1 MTVQPLAYEV
11 SGFKDYFLHLTPF
24 NNLRNPW
31 FVEFWE
37 QHFRCKFPGS
47 SWTPYNDNYKENC
60 TGTERIKPED
70 FDMEAQL
77 QFVSDATMVFAYAL
91 TVRSLDNVSNNEF
104 CGPLSPNKY
113 TSVFLAIFTKGDSF
127 CDLFSGE
134 QRASIMGSVFKGLNC
149 FLNSSIPFRG
159 YIKENC

>member
-1 MTVQPLAYEV
+1 MRFLKVIIFKLQLLLCIFVKVEGAVTVQPLAYEV
-11 SGFKDYFLHLTPF
+11 TGFKDYFLHLTPF

-91 TVRSLDNVSNNEF
+91 TVRTLDNVSNNEF
-104 CGPLSPNKY
+104 CEAMYRN
-113 TSVFLAIFTKGDSF
+113 
-127 CDLFSGE
+127 
-134 QRASIMGSVFKGLNC
+134 
-149 FLNSSIPFRG
+149 
-159 YIKENC
+159 